1 MDLHI
6 LYADRILWPVL
17 LVDLDRL
24 HLIKSI
30 PPFQYATKDGVLSIK
45 VRGLVKGDEEL
56 AAVGVGT
63 LVGHAQNTALI
74 VLELR
79 LDFIFKWLTIDA
91 GTVLC
96 RSGRRRAGLDHERR
110 NETVE
115 GRVIIGVG
123 CAEGEEVVRRLGTG
137 AAEELE
143 LEVAMGCVQ
152 RDGHVGW

>member
-6 LYADRILWPVL
+6 LDANRILWPVL
-17 LVDLDRL
+17 LVDLYRL
-24 HLIKSI
+24 HLVKCI
-30 PPFQYATKDGVLSIK
+30 PSFQYATKDSVLSIK

-56 AAVGVGT
+56 AAVGVGA
-63 LVGHAQNTALI
+63 LVGHAQNTTLV

-79 LDFIFKWLTIDA
+79 LDLILEGLPIDT

-143 LEVAMGCVQ
+143 LEVAMGRVQ

>member
-6 LYADRILWPVL
+6 LDANRILWPVL

-30 PPFQYATKDGVLSIK
+30 PSFQYATKDGVLSIK

-79 LDFIFKWLTIDA
+79 LDLIFEGLTIDT

-123 CAEGEEVVRRLGTG
+123 CAEGEEVVRRLGTC
-137 AAEELE
+137 AAKELE
-143 LEVAMGCVQ
+143 FEVAVGRVQ